1 MHVRLRSFSLLRVGS
16 FMIIHEGV
24 GKEAEAGWERDAE
37 GDAEGDAE
45 VSTIFYLLFFGL
57 CL

>member
-37 GDAEGDAE
+37 GDAE